1 MIDRGYYLERPIKSA
16 SIEGLPSWMLADAHN
31 QRYAVP
37 SGAYYQNQADL
48 YRHLSWVQASVGA
61 VSRIAAGVAFDVK
74 RHAAPTSQGR
84 EKLTDLPHH
93 PFEQLLQ
100 RPNPLD
106 SRFELMETTFAFR
119 QLSGNAY
126 WWLNRSS
133 PDAPPTEIW
142 PILPFQIQPIPDGT
156 SYLRGYLFSP
166 WGFYGGHLIENP
178 PVFLELHEVVH
189 FRSFNP
195 GSRFLGLSPIEA
207 IATAAEADLRAQ
219 TYNANFFAA
228 DNAKAPGAL
237 AFADPIP
244 DSDWEKIKKDLQ
256 REHGSDKRRL
266 LMLRGAG
273 DGVRWLQ
280 MGLTQQEMDFL
291 NSRTFTKEEIFAVFA
306 PGLASAVDVNATEAN
321 SKTGKESLVEFT
333 VWPMLTSV
341 AEKITNDLLPA
352 YGDNLVGSFS
362 DIRPTDAEQRLRD
375 IEMAA
380 RFHTVNEIRET
391 YYSHTSI
398 DGGDTLGGVAVR
410 PPVSDGVKAA
420 VVPSRLR
427 PDEQRIADLLIPV
440 LAQHGDRI
448 QRAIVER
455 RPVAYDALGQDLRRV
470 VRPALLELLF
480 LSVAQYEDEL
490 GVSVDV
496 ERLVPDGSDRVFQIV
511 DILIDG
517 LLSMTRL
524 VVQEVIRRHGM
535 IPDMTDAE
543 VSTLT
548 ERVFGQR
555 RAEVV
560 AITETTR
567 VYSHAAGLVQDILR
581 SDGIALERVWKTAN
595 DEMVCRVCGPLND
608 APEVVWGAQFHWGPP
623 AHPNCRCRLALER
636 KKED

>member
-1 MIDRGYYLERPIKSA
+1 
-16 SIEGLPSWMLADAHN
+16 MLADAQN
-31 QRYAVP
+31 QRYAGP
-37 SGAYYQNQADL
+37 SGARYQNQADL
-48 YRHLSWVQASVGA
+48 YRHLSWVHVAVGT

-74 RHAAPTSQGR
+74 RYAGPTLYGR
-84 EKLTDLPHH
+84 ERLTDLPNH

-106 SRFELMETTFAFR
+106 SRFELLETTFAFR
-119 QLSGNAY
+119 QLTGNAY

-142 PILPFQIQPIPDGT
+142 PIMPFQIQPIPDGS

-207 IATAAEADLRAQ
+207 LATAAEADLRAQ

-228 DNAKAPGAL
+228 DNAKPPGAL

-244 DSDWEKIKKDLQ
+244 DSDWEKMKKDMQ
-256 REHGSDKRRL
+256 REHGADKRRL
-266 LMLRGAG
+266 LMLRGVG
-273 DGVRWLQ
+273 EGVRWLQ

-291 NSRTFTKEEIFAVFA
+291 NSRRFTKEEIFAVFA
-306 PGLASAVDVNATEAN
+306 PGLAAAIDVNATEAN
-321 SKTGKESLVEFT
+321 SRTGKECLVEFA
-333 VWPMLTSV
+333 VWPLLTSV
-341 AEKITNDLLPA
+341 AEKITNDLLPV
-352 YGDNLVGSFS
+352 YGDHLVGSFA
-362 DIRPTDAEQRLRD
+362 DIRPTDADQRLRD
-375 IEMAA
+375 IEVAA

-391 YYSHTSI
+391 FYGHRAVV
-398 DGGDTLGGVAVR
+398 GGDTLGGVAVR
-410 PPVSDGVKAA
+410 DTVSDGMKAA
-420 VVPSRLR
+420 GAASRLQ
-427 PDEQRIADLLIPV
+427 PDEQRIVDLLLPV

-448 QRAIVER
+448 RRAIVER
-455 RPVAYDALGQDLRRV
+455 RPVAYDALGQDVRRA
-470 VRPALLELLF
+470 VRPAFLERLF
-480 LSVAQYEDEL
+480 MAVAQYEHDL

-496 ERLVPDGSDRVFQIV
+496 GRLVPDGTDRVFGLV
-511 DILIDG
+511 DG
-517 LLSMTRL
+517 LVDDLLSTTR
-524 VVQEVIRRHGM
+524 VVVEDVIRRYGM

-543 VSTLT
+543 VLTLT

-555 RAEVV
+555 RAEMI

-567 VYSHAAGLVQDILR
+567 VHSHAAGLVQDILR
-581 SDGIALERVWKTAN
+581 LDGIAVERVWKTAL
-595 DEMVCRVCGPLND
+595 DERVCRVCGPLHD
-608 APEVVWGAQFHWGPP
+608 APEVIWGAQFDLGPP